1 MQFILLP
8 REAII
13 PEIENYLRRYPKR
26 FITSYFS
33 IYAYA
38 TVVFLLLIW

>member
-13 PEIENYLRRYPKR
+13 PEIDNYLKRYPKR
-26 FITSYFS
+26 CIISDFS
-33 IYAYA
+33 IYTYA
-38 TVVFLLLIW
+38 TVVFLLLI